1 MKNISFIFIICL
13 SMVSFISKDRS
24 DLLARKWLMTGMQV
38 EGSTI
43 SEEMLE
49 RQRSSG
55 LVSILEFRKGGSC
68 FVHLKTPKGKVTKTN
83 KWQLS
88 EDQNKL
94 TIQPEGG
101 EPAQVFTIEKLS
113 AKKMTLSIYDNGSKQ
128 FFSYKSIKD

>member
-1 MKNISFIFIICL
+1 MKNITFIFILSVLCL
-13 SMVSFISKDRS
+13 SFASKDRS
-24 DLLARKWLMTGMQV
+24 ELLARKWLMTGMQV

-49 RQRSSG
+49 RQRRSG

-68 FVHLKTPKGKVTKTN
+68 FVHLKTPKGKTTKTN

-94 TIQPEGG
+94 TIQPDG
-101 EPAQVFTIEKLS
+101 EPAQVFTIEKVS